1 MSDSHPENPV
11 GASTGSTV
19 DIPVDIAIIGAG
31 AAGLFAAIWAAREG
45 PTLKIVAVDGA
56 RTLGAKIL
64 VAGGGRC
71 NVTHHAVNEQ
81 DYSGGSPRL
90 IRRILRRFPVESTIE
105 FFSQCGVELK
115 REETGK
121 LFPTTDRARSVLDAL
136 VTAAQSAGV
145 KILHP
150 RRVESIVPVES
161 GFKINFADE
170 SILARM
176 VILCTG
182 GMSLP
187 KSGSDGHGFTLVRN
201 LGHSLTPLIVP
212 ALVPLTL
219 PSDHW
224 LTALSGLALPAEL
237 TAIRADG
244 TLARDAAGKLIPAV
258 SGAVL
263 CAHFGLTGPAVLDV
277 SRHWLHLLNADPG
290 ARLRINWLPG
300 VRTESLED
308 ELVATKGQ
316 SLLAFLRGRLPERFL
331 RAVCAHAGV
340 DPASGV
346 QQLIRERRSAL
357 VRSLTACEVVPTA
370 TRGFTAAE
378 TTAGGVPLAELNI
391 DRLES
396 LKCPGLFLCG
406 EMLDVDG
413 RIGGF
418 SFQWAWAS
426 GFVAG
431 TAAAHAMNAIKA

>member
-1 MSDSHPENPV
+1 MNNSSP
-11 GASTGSTV
+11 
-19 DIPVDIAIIGAG
+19 DIPTHPSADIAIIGAG

-45 PTLKIVAVDGA
+45 PALKVVAIDSA

-71 NVTHHAVNEQ
+71 NVTHHAVDER
-81 DYSGGSPRL
+81 DYSGGSPEL
-90 IRRILRRFPVESTIE
+90 IRRILRRYPVESTIE
-105 FFSQCGVELK
+105 FFAECGVQLK

-121 LFPTTDRARSVLDAL
+121 LFPTTDKARSVLDAL
-136 VTAAQSAGV
+136 VSAAHSAGV
-145 KILHP
+145 TILHP
-150 RRVESIVPVES
+150 LRVESIAQVEN
-161 GFKINFADE
+161 GFEIHFGE
-170 SILARM
+170 ECMHART
-176 VILCTG
+176 VILCMG

-187 KSGSDGHGFTLVRN
+187 KSGSDGHGFTIARS
-201 LGHSLTPLIVP
+201 LGHSVTQLIVP

-224 LTALSGLALPAEL
+224 LTTLSGLALPAEL

-244 TLARDAAGKLIPAV
+244 AQARSSAGKPIPPV
-258 SGAVL
+258 CGAVL
-263 CAHFGLTGPAVLDV
+263 CAHFGLSGPAVLDV
-277 SRHWLHLLNADPG
+277 SRHWLHLLDVDPN
-290 ARLRINWLPG
+290 ARLRINWMPG
-300 VRTESLED
+300 LRSESLEQ
-308 ELVATKGQ
+308 EFVQTKGQ
-316 SLLAFLRGRLPERFL
+316 SVLSFLKGKLPERFL
-331 RAVCAHAGV
+331 RAACLQATV

-346 QQLIRERRSAL
+346 QQLTRERRSSL
-357 VRSLTACEVVPTA
+357 VQILTACEVIPNG

-431 TAAAHAMNAIKA
+431 TAAAHTANADSAIRS

>member
-1 MSDSHPENPV
+1 MTAN
-11 GASTGSTV
+11 
-19 DIPVDIAIIGAG
+19 IADVAVVGAG
-31 AAGLFAAIWAAREG
+31 AAGLFAALWAAREA
-45 PTLKIVAVDGA
+45 PTLKVVAIDGA

-64 VAGGGRC
+64 IAGGGRC
-71 NVTHHAVNEQ
+71 NVTHHAVNER
-81 DYSGGSPRL
+81 DYSGSSPAL

-105 FFSQCGVELK
+105 FFAEQGVEFK

-136 VTAAQSAGV
+136 VAAARSAGV
-145 KILHP
+145 EILHP
-150 RRVESIVPVES
+150 LRVETIRPVDG
-161 GFKINFADE
+161 GFEIRCGEDL
-170 SILARM
+170 ILART
-176 VILCTG
+176 VVLCMG

-187 KSGSDGHGFTLVRN
+187 KSGSDGHGFTIARA
-201 LGHSLTPLIVP
+201 LGHSVTPLVVP

-237 TAIRADG
+237 TAIGADG
-244 TLARDAAGKLIPAV
+244 AAARDCAGKPIAAV
-258 SGAVL
+258 CGALL
-263 CAHFGLTGPAVLDV
+263 CTHFGISGPAVLDV
-277 SRHWLHLLNADPG
+277 SRHWLHHLDADPG

-300 VRTESLED
+300 SRPDLFEQ
-308 ELVATKGQ
+308 ELVQTKGQ

-331 RAVCAHAGV
+331 RAVCAHAQV
-340 DPASGV
+340 DPAGGV
-346 QQLIRERRSAL
+346 QQLTRERRSAL
-357 VRSLTACEVVPTA
+357 VRSLTACEVIPTG

-378 TTAGGVPLAELNI
+378 TTAGGVPLMEMNI

-396 LKCPGLFLCG
+396 LKCPRLFLCG

-431 TAAAHAMNAIKA
+431 IAAAQVANAIKS

>member
-1 MSDSHPENPV
+1 MNDSSADTLSHP
-11 GASTGSTV
+11 
-19 DIPVDIAIIGAG
+19 PVDIAIIGAG
-31 AAGLFAAIWAAREG
+31 AAGLFAAIWAARES
-45 PTLKIVAVDGA
+45 PTLQVVAIDGA

-71 NVTHHAVNEQ
+71 NVTHHAVDER
-81 DYSGGSPRL
+81 DYSGGSPQL
-90 IRRILRRFPVESTIE
+90 IKRILRRFPVESTID
-105 FFSQCGVELK
+105 FFAECGVELK

-121 LFPTTDRARSVLDAL
+121 LFPTTDKARSVLDAL
-136 VTAAQSAGV
+136 VSAAHSAGV

-150 RRVESIVPVES
+150 RRVESVVQVDG
-161 GFKINFADE
+161 GFQIQFGEEKM
-170 SILARM
+170 LAHT
-176 VILCTG
+176 VILCMG

-187 KSGSDGHGFTLVRN
+187 KSGSDGHGFTIARS
-201 LGHSLTPLIVP
+201 LGHSITPLVVP

-219 PSDHW
+219 QSDHW

-244 TLARDAAGKLIPAV
+244 TPARDVAGKPIAPV
-258 SGAVL
+258 CGAVL
-263 CAHFGLTGPAVLDV
+263 CAHFGLSGPAVLDV
-277 SRHWLHLLNADPG
+277 SRHWLHLLDIDKN
-290 ARLRINWLPG
+290 ARLKINWMPG
-300 VRTESLED
+300 IRSESLEQ
-308 ELVATKGQ
+308 ELVQTKGQ

-331 RAVCAHAGV
+331 RAACLQAAV

-346 QQLIRERRSAL
+346 QQMTRERRSSL
-357 VRSLTACEVVPTA
+357 VRSLTACEVIPSG

-396 LKCPGLFLCG
+396 LKCPRLFLCG

-431 TAAAHAMNAIKA
+431 TAAAHAASSDNQIKS

>member
-1 MSDSHPENPV
+1 MSDSSADTPSHP
-11 GASTGSTV
+11 
-19 DIPVDIAIIGAG
+19 PVDIAIIGAG
-31 AAGLFAAIWAAREG
+31 AAGLFAAIWAARES
-45 PTLKIVAVDGA
+45 PTLQVVAIDGA

-71 NVTHHAVNEQ
+71 NVTHHAVDER
-81 DYSGGSPRL
+81 DYSGGSPQL
-90 IRRILRRFPVESTIE
+90 IKRILRRFPVESTID
-105 FFSQCGVELK
+105 FFTECGVELK

-121 LFPTTDRARSVLDAL
+121 LFPTTDKARSVLDAL
-136 VTAAQSAGV
+136 VSAAHSAGV

-150 RRVESIVPVES
+150 RRVESVVQVDD
-161 GFKINFADE
+161 GFQIQFGQE
-170 SILARM
+170 TMLART
-176 VILCTG
+176 VILCMG

-187 KSGSDGHGFTLVRN
+187 KSGSDGHGFTIARS
-201 LGHSLTPLIVP
+201 LGHSITPLVVP

-219 PSDHW
+219 QSDHW

-244 TLARDAAGKLIPAV
+244 TPARDVAGKPIAPV
-258 SGAVL
+258 CGAVL

-277 SRHWLHLLNADPG
+277 SRHWLHLLDIDKN
-290 ARLRINWLPG
+290 ARLRINWMPG
-300 VRTESLED
+300 VRSESLEQ
-308 ELVATKGQ
+308 ELVQTKGQ
-316 SLLAFLRGRLPERFL
+316 SLLAFLRGRLPERFF
-331 RAVCAHAGV
+331 RAACLQAAV

-346 QQLIRERRSAL
+346 QQMTRERRSSL
-357 VRSLTACEVVPTA
+357 VRSLTACEVIPSG

-396 LKCPGLFLCG
+396 LKCPRLFLCG

-431 TAAAHAMNAIKA
+431 TAAAHAASAVNPIKS